1 MRGSPALTR
10 PTSALVAVLRGW
22 RRKACWH
29 GRCSRPVR
37 RGAADCHCCGVGL
50 TGGGLARGDAS
61 RLLALVDREVD
72 VRAPVLILIGLMA
85 VSTAPAAEQ
94 APPASGAPET
104 FSAKAEAQRGAGAVS
119 ATMQISITRYSSDF
133 DRTNVET
140 GLKHGGYP
148 GFLTALRKA
157 SVVGSVAIGDNK
169 FAIRWAREQK
179 PPRDVPSS
187 SSRTSRCSSSAEG
200 RRIQAARRIRSGRHP
215 TPRRRFRS
223 WYRHHGRG
231 RACQTRGRCGRAGRR
246 LRRRG
251 DQAGVGYPEDAV
263 TPIDGGSPPIQPEL
277 PDARP
282 RRQ

>member
-1 MRGSPALTR
+1 M
-10 PTSALVAVLRGW
+10 
-22 RRKACWH
+22 
-29 GRCSRPVR
+29 
-37 RGAADCHCCGVGL
+37 
-50 TGGGLARGDAS
+50 
-61 RLLALVDREVD
+61 
-72 VRAPVLILIGLMA
+72 RAPVLILIGLMA

-179 PPRDVPSS
+179 AATGRAIVVITDKPVFFIGGGQAESKPRAGYEV
-187 SSRTSRCSSSAEG
+187 G
-200 RRIQAARRIRSGRHP
+200 VIQLLVDDSGVGTGTMAAAARVKPG
-215 TPRRRFRS
+215 
-223 WYRHHGRG
+223 
-231 RACQTRGRCGRAGRR
+231 
-246 LRRRG
+246 G
-251 DQAGVGYPEDAV
+251 DAGVQVDDYGEGAIKLVSV
-263 TPIDGGSPPIQPEL
+263 TRKTP
-277 PDARP
+277 
-282 RRQ
+282 